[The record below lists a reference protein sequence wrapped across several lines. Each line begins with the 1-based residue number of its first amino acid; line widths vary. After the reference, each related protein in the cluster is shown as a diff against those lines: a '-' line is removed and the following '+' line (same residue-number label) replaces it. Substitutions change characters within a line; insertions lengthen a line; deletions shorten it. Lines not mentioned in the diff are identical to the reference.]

1 MVFIDSIDG
10 MDMVFHTEPPQGII
24 CVVVG
29 GAGTLKS
36 SFVYNMLQKYLD
48 GHPKERAVYITFEES
63 KEGHLKNIKSL
74 GIPESPQIQII
85 DIASF
90 KADLE
95 LWDQNI
101 FKEEDYLNLILER
114 AAAPLAVYEP
124 HGEEGADDATKEF
137 PPKYLVIDSM
147 NALLALLGLSE
158 PLVRRKLQDFFFRIR
173 QKGVTAI
180 MILETQV
187 VDDRPEYFL
196 VDGIIELGTE
206 KMGNEIKRY
215 LQVRKMRA
223 TRHEMKPFLIE
234 GSDGG
239 IKIIGELF

>member
-10 MDMVFHTEPPQGII
+10 MDLIFHTEPPQGAI
-24 CVVVG
+24 VLVVG

-36 SFVYNMLQKYLD
+36 SFVYNMLERYLD
-48 GHPKERAVYITFEES
+48 HHPKERAVYITFEES
-63 KEGHLKNIKSL
+63 KEGHLKNIKSM
-74 GIPESPQIQII
+74 GIAETPQIQII

-124 HGEEGADDATKEF
+124 HGEEGADDAAKEF

-173 QKGVTAI
+173 KYGVTAI

-206 KMGNEIKRY
+206 KMGNDIKRY

-234 GSDGG
+234 ATDGG
-239 IKIIGELF
+239 IKVIGELF

>member
-1 MVFIDSIDG
+1 MVFIDSLDG
-10 MDMVFHTEPPQGII
+10 MDLIFHTEPPQGAII
-24 CVVVG
+24 LVVG

-36 SFVYNMLQKYLD
+36 SFVYNMLERYLD
-48 GHPKERAVYITFEES
+48 RHPKERAVYITFEES

-74 GIPESPQIQII
+74 GIPETPQIQII

-114 AAAPLAVYEP
+114 AVAPLAVYEP
-124 HGEEGADDATKEF
+124 HGDEGGDVDKGY
-137 PPKYLVIDSM
+137 PPRYLVIDSL
-147 NALLALLGLSE
+147 NALLALLGLNE

-173 QKGVTAI
+173 KRGVTAI

-206 KMGNEIKRY
+206 KMGNDIKRY

-234 GSDGG
+234 ATDSGV
-239 IKIIGELF
+239 KVIGELF